1 MHSSTRTAL
10 SGAVSAAL
18 IASACSTGNPGSPAR
33 ISVAPAAAPDQM
45 VVPSGPRDLTA
56 DQQVSHVLNR
66 LTFGAKPGDVAR
78 VRQMGVDRW
87 MDMQLHPERIDDAAM
102 ESFLSGYR
110 TLNMDPA
117 ELQRLYPPPNVL
129 RQQLSTRNGS
139 ADKLSPS
146 DSNALLQAG
155 NGVRE
160 VQTELFSARVARA
173 SVSERQLQE
182 VLTDFW
188 LNHFTVYI
196 QKGPQERYHLAEY
209 ENKTIRPHVFGKFRD
224 LLGAV
229 AKSPAML
236 MYLDNWQSQADS
248 TQPRLANVG
257 GQLTVLTPQQMGRLQ
272 QGRGGRGGIGMMGAP
287 QPQAPGRRRGGLNEN
302 YGRELLELHTLGV
315 DGGYTQQ
322 DVINVARALT
332 GWTIY
337 GPQQQAAGSG
347 FQFVPVMHDAGPKT
361 VLGHKLAGGRGID
374 DGEDVLDIVAHHP
387 ATAHYIAFKLA
398 RRFVADTPNAA
409 LVDRAAAVFTRTDGD
424 LRAVVRTIITSPEFF
439 AQTSYRSK
447 VKTPFEVVVST
458 LRALNAVPDATIR
471 TAQIIGGLG
480 QPIFGHQSPNGW
492 PETGDQ
498 WMNTGAILNRI
509 NFGSMVA
516 ANRLPGA
523 SPFNFAGAD
532 ALRAAPVEKQVDGV
546 IAALL
551 SGEASPETRAILLS
565 GENPFAKT
573 AGAADA
579 PRADAMSGRGG
590 GDPDPMM
597 GAGQPPPRVGVVPGL
612 GGGPGGRG
620 GGPPQMGQLPQAKG
634 LALLVG
640 LAIGSPEFQR
650 R

>member
-1 MHSSTRTAL
+1 MHRSIRFAL
-10 SGAVSAAL
+10 FGAISAAL
-18 IASACSTGNPGSPAR
+18 TATAACSAGSTGSAGSAGGAPRVA
-33 ISVAPAAAPDQM
+33 VAPSALPALPDEM
-45 VVPSGPRDLTA
+45 GASSAPRDLTA
-56 DQQVSHVLNR
+56 DQQVSHVLSR

-78 VRQMGVDRW
+78 VRQVGVDRW
-87 MDMQLHPERIDDAAM
+87 MELQLHPDKIDDAPI

-110 TLNMDPA
+110 TLTMDPA

-129 RQQLSTRNGS
+129 RQQLATRNGS
-139 ADKLSPS
+139 ADKLSPR
-146 DSNALLQAG
+146 DSAALLQAG

-160 VQTELFSARVARA
+160 IQTELLSARVARA
-173 SVSERQLQE
+173 AVSKRQLQE

-196 QKGPQERYHLAEY
+196 QKGPQERYHLATY
-209 ENKTIRPHVFGKFRD
+209 ENKSIRPHVFGKFRD

-257 GQLTVLTPQQMGRLQ
+257 GRGRLAV
-272 QGRGGRGGIGMMGAP
+272 RAP
-287 QPQAPGRRRGGLNEN
+287 QPPGRRRGGLNEN

-322 DVINVARALT
+322 DVIDVARALT
-332 GWTIY
+332 GWTMY

-347 FQFVPVMHDAGPKT
+347 FQFVPVMHDAGPKV
-361 VLGHKLAGGRGID
+361 VLGHKLAGGRGIE
-374 DGEDVLDIVAHHP
+374 DGEEVLDIVARHP
-387 ATAHYIAFKLA
+387 ATARYIAFKLA
-398 RRFVADTPNAA
+398 RRFVADTPSAV

-424 LRAVVRTIITSPEFF
+424 LRAVVRTIVTSPEFF
-439 AQTSYRSK
+439 AQPSYRSK
-447 VKTPFEVVVST
+447 VKTPFEVVVSA
-458 LRALNAVPDATIR
+458 LRALNAAPDATIR
-471 TAQIIGGLG
+471 TAQIVGSLG
-480 QPIFGHQSPNGW
+480 QPIYGHQSPNGW

-532 ALRAAPVEKQVDGV
+532 ALRGAPIEKQVDGV

-551 SGEASPETRAILLS
+551 SGEASPETRAIMLS

-573 AGAADA
+573 VKASDTPQANVMNDAAA
-579 PRADAMSGRGG
+579 A
-590 GDPDPMM
+590 
-597 GAGQPPPRVGVVPGL
+597 
-612 GGGPGGRG
+612 
-620 GGPPQMGQLPQAKG
+620 GPPQMRPLPQAKG